1 MQKLVWP
8 AAFIM
13 CAIAGMFLFKGEI
26 SAMISRISTID
37 RNGITLVQQIDNVDI
52 NLTVRSVDELTKAR
66 DGLANKAREMLGMHP
81 VALAYFVRSADC
93 SFWNAAEIS
102 RSKHEIYLKELS
114 ATELSDVYLVNN
126 QETKNGF
133 GGPGIQVVHRDKG
146 KFLLMAFG
154 VEPDPCS
161 PANGATVYR

>member
-8 AAFIM
+8 AAFIVF
-13 CAIAGMFLFKGEI
+13 AIVGMVMFKIEI
-26 SAMISRISTID
+26 SALIGRISAID

-52 NLTVRSVDELTKAR
+52 NLTVKSADELTKAR
-66 DGLANKAREMLGMHP
+66 DILASKARDILGMHP

-93 SFWNAAEIS
+93 SFWNAAKIS
-102 RSKHEIYLKELS
+102 KSKHEIYIKELS
-114 ATELSDVYLVNN
+114 TTELSDVYLVDN

-133 GGPGIQVVHRDKG
+133 GGPGIQVVHRNKG

-154 VEPDPCS
+154 VEPDPCH
-161 PANGATVYR
+161 PANGATVCR